1 MNMNLLCEYYSS
13 ELDIIYQY
21 LKVSK
26 YKLIIEYV

>member
-1 MNMNLLCEYYSS
+1 MNLLCEHYSS

-26 YKLIIEYV
+26 YKLIVEYV